1 MPKRIAEWLWHV
13 TQLIDITPPVVP
25 EVLALM
31 PRLSLISHLNPLLM
45 LFAGLGT
52 ASNQFM
58 QEGMSEEARRG
69 LLMEYTDQLR
79 LSMAANLQDYHM
91 HSFQV
96 IPCLQILCIY
106 IFGSWSGL

>member
-1 MPKRIAEWLWHV
+1 
-13 TQLIDITPPVVP
+13 
-25 EVLALM
+25 
-31 PRLSLISHLNPLLM
+31 M

-58 QEGMSEEARRG
+58 QEGMSEEACRD

-96 IPCLQILCIY
+96 ITCLQGLCTSVYGILL
-106 IFGSWSGL
+106 GL

>member
-1 MPKRIAEWLWHV
+1 
-13 TQLIDITPPVVP
+13 
-25 EVLALM
+25 
-31 PRLSLISHLNPLLM
+31 M

-52 ASNQFM
+52 ASNQLM
-58 QEGMSEEARRG
+58 QEGMSEEACKD

-96 IPCLQILCIY
+96 IPCLQLLCTSIC
-106 IFGSWSGL
+106 GSWSGL

>member
-1 MPKRIAEWLWHV
+1 MAS
-13 TQLIDITPPVVP
+13 IT
-25 EVLALM
+25 
-31 PRLSLISHLNPLLM
+31 

-52 ASNQFM
+52 ASNQLM
-58 QEGMSEEARRG
+58 QEGMSEEACKD

-96 IPCLQILCIY
+96 IPCLQLLCTSIC
-106 IFGSWSGL
+106 GSWSGL

>member
-1 MPKRIAEWLWHV
+1 
-13 TQLIDITPPVVP
+13 
-25 EVLALM
+25 
-31 PRLSLISHLNPLLM
+31 M

-52 ASNQFM
+52 ASNQLM
-58 QEGMSEEARRG
+58 QEGMSEEGCRE

-96 IPCLQILCIY
+96 IGCLQVRCICV
-106 IFGSWSGL
+106 